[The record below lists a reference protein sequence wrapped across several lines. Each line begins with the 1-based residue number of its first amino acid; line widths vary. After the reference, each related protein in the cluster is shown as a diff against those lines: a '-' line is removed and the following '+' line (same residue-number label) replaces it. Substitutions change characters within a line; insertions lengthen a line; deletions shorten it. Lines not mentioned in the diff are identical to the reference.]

1 MTAQR
6 QLAFDEEGDPAGP
19 PLVLSSSLGTTRAM
33 WDLTLPALQE
43 FRVIRFDHLGHGE
56 SDVPDGPYSMEQLG
70 GAVLGLLDS
79 LGIERASYAG
89 LSLGGAIGQ
98 WLAIHAPERI
108 DRLALL
114 CTAAHFPTPE
124 SWAER
129 AALVREQGCGAVAEL
144 AMGRWFTAEF
154 NATRPDDI
162 AYWTAMVAGTPAEG
176 YAGCCEALASYDV
189 RDRLGEVSA
198 PTLAVA
204 GADDPSTTPASLQAI
219 VDGVPDGR
227 LVVIDHAAHLASVE
241 QPDEVGRVLASHLR
255 GTPA

>member
-1 MTAQR
+1 MTAHH
-6 QLAFDEEGDPAGP
+6 QLAFSDEGDPTGS

-33 WDLTLPALQE
+33 WDPTMPALRE

-56 SDVPDGPYSMEQLG
+56 SDVPGGPYSMEQLG

-79 LGIERASYAG
+79 LEIERASYGG
-89 LSLGGAIGQ
+89 LSLGGALGQ
-98 WLAIHAPERI
+98 WLAINAPDRI

-124 SWAER
+124 TWAER
-129 AALVREQGCGAVAEL
+129 ATLVREQGCGAVAEM
-144 AMGRWFTAEF
+144 AMGRWFTADF

-162 AYWTAMVAGTPAEG
+162 AYWTEMVAGTPAEG

-189 RDRLGEVSA
+189 RDRLGEITA
-198 PTLAVA
+198 PTLALA
-204 GADDPSTTPASLQAI
+204 GADDPSTTPDSLQAI

-227 LVVIDHAAHLASVE
+227 LVVIDHAAHLANVE
-241 QPDEVGRVLASHLR
+241 QPDEVGRVLADHFR
-255 GTPA
+255 GATA